1 EADDIDHLA
10 NRRVRQ
16 DGELIQHYLRIG
28 MLRLER
34 WVRERLSVALAERKL
49 SPSLLVNARPI
60 VASLNEFFGSS
71 QLSQFMDQI
80 NPLAE
85 IEHLRRLSVYGPGG
99 LTRERAGFS
108 VRDVHS
114 SYYGRICPIK
124 VPEGAS
130 VGLLSAL
137 ATHAQLNE
145 YGFVESPC
153 RKVAHKNGTSVLTDE
168 IVYMDAADEEQYH
181 IAEATINIDK
191 DGKLTD
197 TRVNV
202 RHKRDFSSEVVSN
215 VDFVD
220 ATPSQ
225 MVSISAATI
234 PFISSDV
241 GKFPLMGSNMANQA
255 VPLVNPSAP
264 LVGTGM
270 ERAVVVDSGRTVAAS
285 GKGEVM
291 YVDARRI
298 EVKYEGDSK
307 ATTYYLEKF
316 KRTNANTCYNQI

>member
-16 DGELIQHYLRIG
+16 AGELIQHNLRIG

-34 WVRERLSVALAERKL
+34 LVRERLSVALTDRKL
-49 SPSLLVNARPI
+49 SPSLLVNSRPI

-99 LTRERAGFS
+99 LTRDRAGFS

-137 ATHAQLNE
+137 ATYAKLNE
-145 YGFVESPC
+145 YGFIEAPY
-153 RKVAHKNGTSVLTDE
+153 RKVEHKADGSYITDQV
-168 IVYMDAADEEQYH
+168 VYMDAQQEEQYR
-181 IAEATINIDK
+181 IAEATVNTDDK
-191 DGKLTD
+191 GKLTD

-202 RHKRDFSSEVVSN
+202 RYQRDFSSEVVDK
-215 VDFVD
+215 VDYVD
-220 ATPSQ
+220 ASPSE
-225 MVSISAATI
+225 MVSISAALI

-241 GKFPLMGSNMANQA
+241 GKFP
-255 VPLVNPSAP
+255 
-264 LVGTGM
+264 
-270 ERAVVVDSGRTVAAS
+270 
-285 GKGEVM
+285 
-291 YVDARRI
+291 
-298 EVKYEGDSK
+298 
-307 ATTYYLEKF
+307 
-316 KRTNANTCYNQI
+316 